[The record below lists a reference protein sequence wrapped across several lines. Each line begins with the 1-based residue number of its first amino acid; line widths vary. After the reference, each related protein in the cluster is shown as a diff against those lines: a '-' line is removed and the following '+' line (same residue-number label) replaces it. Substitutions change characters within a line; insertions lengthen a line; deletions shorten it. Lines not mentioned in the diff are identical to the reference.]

1 MLLNIDLEKMDSPG
15 SLPALALAYVGDAV
29 FELAVR
35 SHLLGAGL
43 VKVNRLHAEAVKYV
57 NAGAQ
62 ARILKQLESMLTGEE
77 AAVVRR
83 GRNAK
88 PPHTPRGPGVLE
100 YRHSTAFE
108 SLVGYLYLKDDNE
121 RLQEILAAAI
131 EAADRQGK
139 S

>member
-1 MLLNIDLEKMDSPG
+1 MLIDFEDKMASPDE
-15 SLPALALAYVGDAV
+15 LPALVLAYVGDAV

-35 SHLLGAGL
+35 IHLVNTGL
-43 VKVNRLHAEAVKYV
+43 LKVNHLHTGAVKYV

-62 ARILKQLESMLTGEE
+62 ARALKKLEGMLSEREE
-77 AAVVRR
+77 AVARR

-108 SLVGYLYLKDDNE
+108 TLIGYLYLKGDTA
-121 RLQEILAAAI
+121 RLQEILM
-131 EAADRQGK
+131 EVLRVVEEE
-139 S
+139 